1 MKSPARMPGE
11 SGTGGAGMSAGW
23 TASAMETPLAGS
35 NGHGIEFHIMPTGVP
50 PPAASLLLRGGSVID
65 GTGAPAIPAEVLITD
80 ARVAGLLPPGTAV
93 DAEVVEIA
101 GKVVCP
107 GFVDIHTHSDLTLLS
122 DPRGQ
127 SKVRQGVTTEVVG
140 NCGLGVVPRP
150 AADPVGMRAAVA
162 YLDLDPAVRLDQT
175 DLTGYLDALERVGPA
190 VNVAALV
197 AHLPLRW
204 GVRQGVAGPVTDT
217 ELTRMRDLLA
227 EALDQGA
234 LGLSTGLIYPPLQH
248 ADHREL
254 CALAE
259 MVTERDKLFA
269 WHIRD
274 YTDGLLESVAEVL
287 AVARETGCRT
297 QISHLMSVGRRN
309 RGVVGEALAMIDR
322 ARADGLDIGV
332 DIYPYLAGNAPL
344 AQLLPGWLPVGG
356 QRAVLLRD
364 PATRQRIA
372 AEWEHNPVGWDE
384 IMICAMPGEDQSLV
398 GRILD
403 ESAAELGR
411 PAAELALDLL
421 AEHDNAVMMV
431 AFGRAE
437 EDLRQVLA
445 HPATVVASDGQAL
458 ADTGATAGGV
468 PHPRSFGCFPR
479 YLSEFAPDLVEGVRR
494 CTSAPADRVGLDRG
508 RIAVGAVADLVVLDP
523 QRLADRS
530 SFTRPRMEPAG
541 IELVLVGGRPVAAD
555 AEPGSGTGAVI
566 RMTKGTR

>member
-1 MKSPARMPGE
+1 
-11 SGTGGAGMSAGW
+11 
-23 TASAMETPLAGS
+23 
-35 NGHGIEFHIMPTGVP
+35 
-50 PPAASLLLRGGSVID
+50 
-65 GTGAPAIPAEVLITD
+65 
-80 ARVAGLLPPGTAV
+80 
-93 DAEVVEIA
+93 
-101 GKVVCP
+101 
-107 GFVDIHTHSDLTLLS
+107 
-122 DPRGQ
+122 
-127 SKVRQGVTTEVVG
+127 
-140 NCGLGVVPRP
+140 
-150 AADPVGMRAAVA
+150 
-162 YLDLDPAVRLDQT
+162 
-175 DLTGYLDALERVGPA
+175 
-190 VNVAALV
+190 
-197 AHLPLRW
+197 
-204 GVRQGVAGPVTDT
+204 
-217 ELTRMRDLLA
+217 MRDLLA

-445 HPATVVASDGQAL
+445 HPATVVASDGQA
-458 ADTGATAGGV
+458 AYPIRAA
-468 PHPRSFGCFPR
+468 SAAFPAISANSR
-479 YLSEFAPDLVEGVRR
+479 PIWSRGYAAARR
-494 CTSAPADRVGLDRG
+494 
-508 RIAVGAVADLVVLDP
+508 
-523 QRLADRS
+523 
-530 SFTRPRMEPAG
+530 RPRIGSDWIAAGSRWVRSRIWWCSIRSGSPTGPASPG
-541 IELVLVGGRPVAAD
+541 HGWSRRGSSWCWSAAGRWRPMRNRG
-555 AEPGSGTGAVI
+555 AEQEQ
-566 RMTKGTR
+566 

>member
-1 MKSPARMPGE
+1 
-11 SGTGGAGMSAGW
+11 
-23 TASAMETPLAGS
+23 
-35 NGHGIEFHIMPTGVP
+35 MPTGVS
-50 PPAASLLLRGGSVID
+50 PPAAALVLRGGTVID
-65 GTGAPAIPAEVLITD
+65 GTGAPAIGADLLLAEG
-80 ARVAGLLPPGTAV
+80 RVAALLPPGT
-93 DAEVVEIA
+93 EVAARELDVR

-122 DPRGQ
+122 DPRAQ

-150 AADPVGMRAAVA
+150 VRDRAGMRAAVA
-162 YLDLDPAVRLDQT
+162 YLDLDPQVRLDQP
-175 DLTGYLDALERVGPA
+175 DLAGYLDALERARPA

-204 GVRQGVAGPVTDT
+204 GVRQGEAGPVDDAG
-217 ELTRMRDLLA
+217 LARMRARLGD
-227 EALDQGA
+227 ALDQGA
-234 LGLSTGLIYPPLQH
+234 VGLSTGLIYPPLQH

-259 MVTERDKLFA
+259 VVAGRDKLFA

-274 YTDGLLESVAEVL
+274 YTDRLLESVAEVL

-309 RGVVGEALAMIDR
+309 RGVVLEALAMIER
-322 ARADGLDIGV
+322 ARDEGLDIGV

-344 AQLLPGWLPVGG
+344 AQLLPGWLPVGAE
-356 QRAVLLRD
+356 RAALLRE
-364 PATRQRIA
+364 PETRQRIQ
-372 AEWEHNPVGWDE
+372 AEWRHNPVGWDE
-384 IMICAMPGEDQSLV
+384 IMMCAIPGDDPSLV
-398 GRILD
+398 GRILA
-403 ESAAELGR
+403 ESAAELDR
-411 PAAELALDLL
+411 PADELALDLL
-421 AEHDNAVMMV
+421 AEYDNAVMMV

-437 EDLRQVLA
+437 EDLRAVLA

-479 YLSEFAPDLVEGVRR
+479 YLSDFAPDLVEGVRR

-508 RIAVGAVADLVVLDP
+508 RIRAGAAADLVVLDP
-523 QRLADRS
+523 DRLADRS
-530 SFTRPRMEPAG
+530 SYTTPRVAPAG
-541 IELVLVGGRPVAAD
+541 IELVLVGGRPVREDQA
-555 AEPGSGTGAVI
+555 PGNGAGAVI
-566 RMTKGTR
+566 RTTKGAR